1 MFSVALWNSPSPQT
15 YGMGP
20 VLLRM
25 GWLFWE
31 PASHI
36 ISPRWTDIYFFHHL
50 AHTHTHGGSVSVSS
64 VDRDGGC
71 GPGMLV
77 RVYAYI

>member
-1 MFSVALWNSPSPQT
+1 MVVLGASQPYHISKMDRYLFLSSLST
-15 YGMGP
+15 Y
-20 VLLRM
+20 
-25 GWLFWE
+25 
-31 PASHI
+31 
-36 ISPRWTDIYFFHHL
+36 
-50 AHTHTHGGSVSVSS
+50 THTHGGSVSVSS